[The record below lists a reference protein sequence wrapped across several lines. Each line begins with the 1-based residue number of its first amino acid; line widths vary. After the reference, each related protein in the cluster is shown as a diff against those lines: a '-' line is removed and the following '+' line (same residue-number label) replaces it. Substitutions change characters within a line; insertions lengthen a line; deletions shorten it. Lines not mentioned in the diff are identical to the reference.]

1 MPPPHLRS
9 SPRPALH
16 RPLAALVATVTVLV
30 VAACAYA
37 PDQAVL
43 VQNTTVTTG
52 NEFSGIVAS
61 PNHPGWYWAIRDVW
75 KQEADPSQG
84 IGALPEGSPDPVPS
98 WCPAGDQASA
108 TGRNRCRRVER
119 SSLYAIRLDAAG
131 AVAEVRR
138 VPLTDESWAEQP
150 WRAEN
155 NDWEELSLGPTRVL
169 GGVPTT
175 TLLVGATGDGTK
187 NPSKVESPPGSG
199 TWVSVQ
205 CTTRRFIETPEP
217 DPATATSWLP
227 HRIFDLA
234 DYSSQ
239 GTNCN
244 SEAAV
249 AVDGATPEALWIAKR
264 SVRTI
269 WSRDLSWSAGRD
281 PATQALPTVA
291 PDPAAPAKAV
301 QGSVQGVDAGPLF
314 TGLAFNGGR
323 AALITSTLD
332 AGSSCQAW
340 TFEADGVDDL
350 VALLTTVAPAPMVIH
365 PEGGVCKGGA
375 EGVTFTRDLASPPQG
390 RNTLFLIRDTGTTG
404 VLGVRVPWTG
414 ES

>member
-1 MPPPHLRS
+1 M
-9 SPRPALH
+9 
-16 RPLAALVATVTVLV
+16 TVLV

-187 NPSKVESPPGSG
+187 NPSKVESPPGS
-199 TWVSVQ
+199 
-205 CTTRRFIETPEP
+205 I
-217 DPATATSWLP
+217 
-227 HRIFDLA
+227 
-234 DYSSQ
+234 Y
-239 GTNCN
+239 
-244 SEAAV
+244 
-249 AVDGATPEALWIAKR
+249 
-264 SVRTI
+264 
-269 WSRDLSWSAGRD
+269 
-281 PATQALPTVA
+281 A
-291 PDPAAPAKAV
+291 PDAFIKLIAFMMIAF
-301 QGSVQGVDAGPLF
+301 GAG
-314 TGLAFNGGR
+314 
-323 AALITSTLD
+323 
-332 AGSSCQAW
+332 
-340 TFEADGVDDL
+340 FEFPVLL
-350 VALLTTVAPAPMVIH
+350 VAL
-365 PEGGVCKGGA
+365 
-375 EGVTFTRDLASPPQG
+375 Q
-390 RNTLFLIRDTGTTG
+390 LIG
-404 VLGVRVPWTG
+404 VLSPKTLSGFRRNAIVIIVIAAAVITPSADPISMLALALPMYIFYEVSIIIGKVFVRRKAAADAAAA
-414 ES
+414 